1 MATRSMQRQHEPMS
15 KVDTAWL
22 RMETPTNLMMI
33 TGVLMLAEPID
44 LGRFKRTL
52 AERWLS
58 YRRFRQKAVDG
69 AAGAM
74 WETDADFDLDWHVRI
89 TALPG
94 QAGQAELQHLVSQ
107 LASTPLDHSKPL
119 WQFHVV
125 ERYKG
130 GSAVIARIH
139 HCYADGLALVQVML
153 TLTDTENRPEVRA
166 ALAETWLDKD
176 RGSVL
181 ERLLAPTRAGLERA
195 IHFGE
200 QVYARGKDLVQDPA
214 MVAQVVH
221 EASAIAREF
230 AHAVTLPDDP
240 PTAFKGPLGV
250 TKRVAWM
257 DPLSLEEVKTVGR
270 SLGCTV
276 NDVLLAACTGALRSY
291 LCDLDEAVD
300 GLTIRAT
307 VPVNLRPLEHARKL
321 GNHFGLVF
329 LDLPVG
335 EPNPIRRLERISASM
350 AEIKR
355 SRQAI
360 MTFGVLGAL
369 GMGPQVLQRPALDLF
384 SKKATAVVTNVPGP
398 AQPLYL
404 AGCRISEQ
412 MFWVPQSGT
421 IGMGISILSY
431 DGHVY
436 FGLIVDAK
444 LVPRPDEIIRR
455 FRPEFEKLLLIT
467 LMEDWAGPITAADAA
482 ATLERYTGD
491 DGVSPVEGHITH
503 GEVEPPEAGAP
514 TSPSRQRKS
523 RPAKGRPNGAAGA
536 VVMREEIPRPAQ
548 RPKAAPSPGIREPA
562 AQPAV
567 GKRRRGAPIKP
578 ADGKR
583 RGEGKPARDQ
593 RVAARPSTQKS
604 AGKSGRRPKQAG
616 ARADGF
622 AAALAAFR
630 AGDED

>member
-1 MATRSMQRQHEPMS
+1 MAIRAMPRQHEPMS

-44 LGRFKRTL
+44 MSRFKRVL

-69 AAGAM
+69 PAGAV

-94 QAGQAELQHLVSQ
+94 AAGQAELQHLVSQ

-125 ERYKG
+125 ERYRG

-153 TLTDTENRPEVRA
+153 TLTDTESRPKARA
-166 ALAETWLDKD
+166 ALAETWLDRD

-181 ERLLAPTRAGLERA
+181 ERLLAPTRAGLEKA
-195 IHFGE
+195 IELGGRL
-200 QVYARGKDLVQDPA
+200 YARGRDLVQDPMIA
-214 MVAQVVH
+214 AQVVH
-221 EASAIAREF
+221 EVSAIARELK
-230 AHAVTLPDDP
+230 HAVTLADDP
-240 PTAFKGPLGV
+240 PTPFKGPLGV
-250 TKRVAWM
+250 SKRVAWM
-257 DPLSLEEVKTVGR
+257 EPIRLAEVKTVGR
-270 SLGCTV
+270 GLGCTV
-276 NDVLLAACTGALRSY
+276 NDVLLAACTGALRRY
-291 LCDLDEAVD
+291 LLDLGAAVD

-307 VPVNLRPLEHARKL
+307 VPVNLRPLEHAKKL

-329 LDLPVG
+329 LDLPIG
-335 EPNPIRRLERISASM
+335 EANPLRRLELIAANMRQ
-350 AEIKR
+350 IKR

-360 MTFGVLGAL
+360 MSFGLLAAL
-369 GMGPQVLQRPALDLF
+369 GMGPQVLQRPALELL
-384 SKKATAVVTNVPGP
+384 SRKASAVVTNVPGP

-431 DGHVY
+431 DGNVY

-444 LVPRPDEIIRR
+444 LVPRPDEIIHR

-467 LMEDWAGPITAADAA
+467 LLEDWDSPITAADAA
-482 ATLERYTGD
+482 ATLMRYAGD
-491 DGVSPVEGHITH
+491 EARAAIQGPVNH
-503 GEVEPPEAGAP
+503 GEVEAAAVGAP
-514 TSPSRQRKS
+514 LQSPKS
-523 RPAKGRPNGAAGA
+523 RPSRWPRRRARSAGT
-536 VVMREEIPRPAQ
+536 VP
-548 RPKAAPSPGIREPA
+548 REPA
-562 AQPAV
+562 KPPVPPPA
-567 GKRRRGAPIKP
+567 GIAKTALGRGAPASTGLGGPRKQAAPRTGRRASAKP
-578 ADGKR
+578 AARKPI
-583 RGEGKPARDQ
+583 GEAGRKIAPAT
-593 RVAARPSTQKS
+593 A
-604 AGKSGRRPKQAG
+604 
-616 ARADGF
+616 GF

-630 AGDED
+630 AGDAD